1 MQLTITSGDTEE
13 INKARGFVEGV
24 EEENMVSVRI
34 TGNEQKLWQ
43 EDVSN
48 ANCEH
53 LGLRG
58 GEGRGGEGRGR
69 REALES
75 LAVYCYSEPCSIFV
89 CKMINTKSTVES
101 FS

>member
-43 EDVSN
+43 EDASN

-58 GEGRGGEGRGR
+58 GEGRGGEGRGGEGR
-69 REALES
+69 GGEGKEGGSRITS
-75 LAVYCYSEPCSIFV
+75 SILL
-89 CKMINTKSTVES
+89 
-101 FS
+101 